1 MTFCIFWWFI
11 AKDIPD
17 FILPEPLEV
26 LSALFQLAVN
36 LESFQHIAIS
46 MFRVTGALIIAAIVS
61 ITLAILS
68 RTNYIFTIIIES
80 NILIVL
86 NSFPGIFALFHHC

>member
-1 MTFCIFWWFI
+1 MINSSKIVNPISETIIMTFCIFWWFI

-26 LSALFQLAVN
+26 LRALFQLAVT

-46 MFRVTGALIIAAIVS
+46 MFRVTGALIFAAMVS
-61 ITLAILS
+61 ISLAIL
-68 RTNYIFTIIIES
+68 
-80 NILIVL
+80 L
-86 NSFPGIFALFHHC
+86 